1 MENPP
6 NSRPQ
11 KRARRSLL
19 FGLIWLALPIISLS
33 WNWLSSGPLEP
44 MLPGMLSPEGVVLD
58 KIIRAISQTGFVF
71 WILSGV
77 LCVFTAFPEPKN
89 PRTWQGKTA
98 VLLAILVLL
107 IFVPSAIFLMIW
119 YSAALR

>member
-6 NSRPQ
+6 NSRAQ

-19 FGLIWLALPIISLS
+19 LGLIWLALPTISIS
-33 WNWLSSGPLEP
+33 WDRLSSGPLEP

-58 KIIRAISQTGFVF
+58 KIIRAIAQMGFVF
-71 WILSGV
+71 WILSGI
-77 LCVFTAFPEPKN
+77 LCVFTAFPEPN
-89 PRTWQGKTA
+89 PRSWQGKTA
-98 VLLAILVLL
+98 VFLAILVLL

-119 YSAALR
+119 YSAALW